1 VETPAGL
8 EEKETEVP
16 STAIA
21 PHDATPPVQE
31 SVIVSVRIDEIRGC
45 IEQAADHLKR
55 RRYANAVGLIR
66 QGERCHRET
75 YAVLE
80 NEGGQADRQTL
91 DLLHMELRL
100 LNQRL
105 RRELGL

>member
-1 VETPAGL
+1 MS
-8 EEKETEVP
+8 

-21 PHDATPPVQE
+21 LQYATPPVQE
-31 SVIVSVRIDEIRGC
+31 PVIISVRLDEIRAC
-45 IEQAADHLKR
+45 IEQATAQLKQ
-55 RRYANAVGLIR
+55 RRYADAVGLIR
-66 QGERCHRET
+66 QGERCHREI

-80 NEGGQADRQTL
+80 NEGGQAHRQTL
-91 DLLHMELRL
+91 DLMHMELRL

>member
-1 VETPAGL
+1 LG
-8 EEKETEVP
+8 EKETVVP

-21 PHDATPPVQE
+21 LQYEMPPVQE
-31 SVIVSVRIDEIRGC
+31 SVIVSVPLDEIRGC
-45 IEQAADHLKR
+45 IEQATEHLKR

-75 YAVLE
+75 YAALE